1 MIPKKAERIET
12 IVKSLMEKL
21 DKRSNPTSDEI
32 EGIWKEIVGKKA
44 FAHTKPALLKK
55 KRLVINVDGSG
66 WLYELTLRKDEFLA
80 ALKKRLGKDKINELQ
95 FRIGEL

>member
-1 MIPKKAERIET
+1 MKRKAERIEAV
-12 IVKSLMEKL
+12 VKSLMEKL
-21 DKRSNPTSDEI
+21 DKHSNPTSDEI
-32 EGIWKEIVGKKA
+32 EDIWKEVVGKKA
-44 FAHTKPALLKK
+44 FAHTKPASLMK